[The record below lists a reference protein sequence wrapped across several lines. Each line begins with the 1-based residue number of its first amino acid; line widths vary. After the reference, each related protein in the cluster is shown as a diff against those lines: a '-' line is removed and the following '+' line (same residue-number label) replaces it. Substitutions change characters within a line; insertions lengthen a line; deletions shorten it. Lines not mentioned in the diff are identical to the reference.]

1 MGYEKLYENK
11 EWLEDKF
18 VNQKLSARSIGNML
32 NVSYKLINLWLVKHD
47 IIRLSKDLPLP

>member
-11 EWLEDKF
+11 EWLEQKF
-18 VNQKLSARSIGNML
+18 VKEQMSARTIGNML

-47 IIRLSKDLPLP
+47 IIRLSKELPLP